1 MSQPLHFVNANRG
14 DWHGAATIDAR
25 PFELAAGHTIH
36 ATPHPRAQRIDLYGL
51 SVFPALVNAH
61 DHLELNH
68 YPRTRFRA
76 RYNNAHDWGED
87 IDHRLN
93 EEPFRSLRAYPL
105 ADRLFVGLLKNLL
118 CGALTVAQ
126 HNPRPR
132 ALSCIN
138 LPMRLVEPS
147 GWAHSLHFETAA
159 QIVRSYR
166 ATPPHA
172 PWFIHLAE
180 GTDERAAAEYA
191 QLKALGCVGPNTVLI
206 HGVGLRD
213 EDIADAAPRIRGL
226 VWCPTTN
233 LYLLGQ
239 TADVARWRACGG
251 RVALGSDSRLTADGD
266 LLDELAA
273 ARRLQP
279 DLPFDS
285 AGVCGLAP
293 NTLNPG
299 QPADFVAAFGLPSRR
314 SDLALIVGAG
324 IPLIGAPEIMA
335 QFTGIKT
342 TPAMLDGVPK
352 AINLRLAR
360 RIANCKLVEPG
371 LEVEA
376 LSRRLWAVRL

>member
-1 MSQPLHFVNANRG
+1 MAQPFHLVNARRG
-14 DWHGAATIDAR
+14 DWHSAAAAAHP
-25 PFELAAGHTIH
+25 PFELAGDRGIYA
-36 ATPHPRAQRIDLYGL
+36 APHPRARRIDLHGL

-68 YPRTRFRA
+68 YPRTRFRD
-76 RYNNAHDWGED
+76 RYDNAHDWGED
-87 IDHRLN
+87 IDRRLN

-105 ADRLFVGLLKNLL
+105 VDRLFIGLLKNLL

-132 ALSCIN
+132 RLSSID
-138 LPMRLVEPS
+138 LPVRLVEPF
-147 GWAHSLHFETAA
+147 GWAHSLHFETKA
-159 QIVRSYR
+159 QIARSYR
-166 ATPPHA
+166 ATPPHV

-191 QLKALGCVGPNTVLI
+191 QLKALGCIGENTVLI

-213 EDIADAAPRIRGL
+213 DDIAEAAPRIRGL

-239 TADVARWRACGG
+239 TADVTRWHACGG

-266 LLDELAA
+266 LLDELTA

-279 DLPFDS
+279 NLSLDS
-285 AGVCGLAP
+285 AGICGLDRNAL
-293 NTLNPG
+293 TPG
-299 QPADFVAAFGLPSRR
+299 RPVDFVAAPGLPSRR

-324 IPLIGAPEIMA
+324 VPLIGAPEIMA
-335 QFTGIKT
+335 QFTSIKT
-342 TPAMLDGVPK
+342 VPAMLDGVPK

-371 LEVEA
+371 LEVEK
-376 LSRRLWAVRL
+376 LSRRLWAVGL